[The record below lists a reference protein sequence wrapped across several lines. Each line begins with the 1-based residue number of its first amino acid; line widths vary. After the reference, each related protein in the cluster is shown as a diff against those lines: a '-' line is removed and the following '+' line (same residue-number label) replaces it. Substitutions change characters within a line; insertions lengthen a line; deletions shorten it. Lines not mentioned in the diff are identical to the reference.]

1 MKFTVSSTELL
12 KHLQICGG
20 AINANP
26 VMPILEDFNF
36 SIQNNFLTIT
46 ASDLET
52 SITSSLEVMS
62 DSDGKIAI
70 PGRIL
75 IDTLKALPQQP
86 ITFRVDENYG
96 VQITSSFGK
105 YKLAGENPEE
115 YPEIPEPE
123 AVDTVSMPCKS
134 LINGINKTI
143 FAASN
148 DEMRAAM
155 SGVFFQVDFDKITLV
170 ATDAHKLVRFIYS
183 GLSNELSTTF
193 IIPKKSLIL
202 LKNSLPDIGTVTI
215 AFNKANAFFKFN
227 DIQMSCRLIDSK
239 YPDFKTVIPVNNE
252 LLLTIPRT
260 DFLNSLKRIA
270 IYANKTTNQVVFN
283 IKEEELTVS
292 TQDLDFSNEASETI
306 PCRFEGAED
315 EEFLIAFNA
324 KFLVE
329 MLGVL
334 ESDEVQIELSLPN
347 RPGILL
353 PTENEDN
360 ETIMMLVM
368 PVMLSR

>member
-20 AINANP
+20 AINPNP
-26 VMPILEDFNF
+26 VIPILEDFKF
-36 SIQNNFLTIT
+36 SIRSNFLTLT
-46 ASDLET
+46 GSDLET

-62 DSDGKIAI
+62 DKDGDIAI
-70 PGRIL
+70 PARIL

-86 ITFRVDENYG
+86 ITFRVDDNFG
-96 VQITSSFGK
+96 IQITSSFGK
-105 YKLAGENPEE
+105 YKLAGENADE

-123 AVDTVSMPCKS
+123 EVDTVTMPTRS

-170 ATDAHKLVRFIYS
+170 ATDAHKLVRYVYS
-183 GLSNELSTTF
+183 DISTETSTTF

-202 LKNSLPDIGTVTI
+202 LKNSLPNTGSVTI
-215 AFNKANAFFKFN
+215 AFNNANAFFKFN

-239 YPDFKTVIPVNNE
+239 YPDFKAVIPVDNE

-260 DFLNSLKRIA
+260 DLLSSLKRIA
-270 IYANKTTNQVVFN
+270 IYANKTTNQVIFD
-283 IKEEELTVS
+283 IKKEELTI
-292 TQDLDFSNEASETI
+292 TAQDLDFSNEASETI
-306 PCRFEGAED
+306 PCNFD
-315 EEFLIAFNA
+315 ENAGEFIIAFNA
-324 KFLVE
+324 KFLIE
-329 MLGVL
+329 MLSVL
-334 ESDEVQIELSLPN
+334 ESDDAKIELSLPN

-353 PTENEDN
+353 PSDNEDN
-360 ETIMMLVM
+360 ESIMMLLM
-368 PVMLSR
+368 PVMLTR